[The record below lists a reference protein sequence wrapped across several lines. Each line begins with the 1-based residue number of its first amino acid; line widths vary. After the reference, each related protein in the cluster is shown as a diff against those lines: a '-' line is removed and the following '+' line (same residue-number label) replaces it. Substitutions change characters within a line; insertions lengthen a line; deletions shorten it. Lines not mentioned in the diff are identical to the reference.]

1 MLGCECEREKWRR
14 HDGMK
19 LSKDTKRER
28 EKEGM
33 RINEKQRDV
42 FVDSHFERQQQR
54 EKEIFKFK
62 MPKKSQSS

>member
-1 MLGCECEREKWRR
+1 
-14 HDGMK
+14 MK